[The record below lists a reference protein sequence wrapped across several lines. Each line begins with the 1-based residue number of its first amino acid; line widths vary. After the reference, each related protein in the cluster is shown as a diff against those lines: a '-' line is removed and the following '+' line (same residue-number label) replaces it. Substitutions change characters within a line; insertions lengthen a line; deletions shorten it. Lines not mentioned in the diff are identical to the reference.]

1 MQIKEI
7 LGFKPSQEESSNEPN
22 ETVEKKTHGIVVEI
36 EAIHS
41 EPYVT
46 GNSTIYTVKGI
57 QESIPKW
64 TKPYNI
70 PVIKHHNDS
79 DGDIIGRVIDAKIK
93 DSVLVPG
100 TKALVLTAD
109 IIESEAK
116 EGVRTG
122 LLQTVSI
129 GGRTNDVRCSICGA
143 DMKNDPCN
151 HVRGQV
157 YEGQVCTWMINDVT
171 PDEVSY
177 VIVPSDK
184 NAKNIKIHYDDS
196 ADTKVSESAGNV
208 REAQNELPD
217 FIKGEEEVSITES
230 QEKETEANMEKET
243 QTPEDVKTV
252 PEKADDVQ
260 VKESEQEPAIQEP
273 GVAGEEIKLKESIED
288 LLQKVN
294 AISME
299 VISLRQSLTQE
310 VSAVKEQAETLKES
324 LATTDKKIEDFK
336 TSSKAELEEAVTTV
350 KESLT
355 QKIKNTELT
364 KQDVPNPVVE
374 KQSEPQKQE
383 DVKLQEQ
390 LKPLSDFSR
399 YFQK

>member
-46 GNSTIYTVKGI
+46 GNSTMYTVKGI

-143 DMKNDPCN
+143 DMKNDPCD
-151 HVRGQV
+151 HIRGQV
-157 YEGQVCTWMINDVT
+157 YEGQVCIWMINDVT

-208 REAQNELPD
+208 REAQTELPD
-217 FIKGEEEVSITES
+217 FIKGEEEVSISES
-230 QEKETEANMEKET
+230 QKEETEANMEKET
-243 QTPEDVKTV
+243 QTPEEVKTV
-252 PEKADDVQ
+252 PEKVE
-260 VKESEQEPAIQEP
+260 VKESETPAVEEPS
-273 GVAGEEIKLKESIED
+273 VASEEIKLKESYED

-299 VISLRQSLTQE
+299 LISLRQSLSQE
-310 VSAVKEQAETLKES
+310 VSAVKEQADSLKES
-324 LATTDKKIEDFK
+324 LATTDKKFEEFK
-336 TSSKAELEEAVTTV
+336 TSSKSELEEAVTTV

-355 QKIKNTELT
+355 QKIKNTELS
-364 KQDVPNPVVE
+364 KQEVPNPVVE
-374 KQSEPQKQE
+374 KQPETQKQE

-399 YFQK
+399 YFRK

>member
-46 GNSTIYTVKGI
+46 GNSTMYTVKGI

-143 DMKNDPCN
+143 DMKNDPCD
-151 HVRGQV
+151 HIRGQV
-157 YEGQVCTWMINDVT
+157 YEGQVCIWMINAVT

-208 REAQNELPD
+208 REAQTELPD
-217 FIKGEEEVSITES
+217 FIKGEEEVSISES
-230 QEKETEANMEKET
+230 QKEETEANMEKET
-243 QTPEDVKTV
+243 QTPEEVKTV
-252 PEKADDVQ
+252 PEKVE
-260 VKESEQEPAIQEP
+260 VKESETPAVEEPS
-273 GVAGEEIKLKESIED
+273 VASEEIKLKESYED

-299 VISLRQSLTQE
+299 LISLRQSLSQE
-310 VSAVKEQAETLKES
+310 VSAVKEQADSLKES
-324 LATTDKKIEDFK
+324 LATTDKKFEEFK
-336 TSSKAELEEAVTTV
+336 TSSKSELEEAVTTV

-355 QKIKNTELT
+355 QKIKNTELS
-364 KQDVPNPVVE
+364 KQEVPNPVVE
-374 KQSEPQKQE
+374 KQPETQKQE

-399 YFQK
+399 YFRK

>member
-46 GNSTIYTVKGI
+46 GNSTIYTVKAI
-57 QESIPKW
+57 QESVAKW

-93 DSVLVPG
+93 DSILVPG

-143 DMKNDPCN
+143 DMKNDPCD
-151 HVRGQV
+151 HTRGQV
-157 YEGQVCTWMINDVT
+157 YEGRVCTWMINDVT

-196 ADTKVSESAGNV
+196 ADTKVSENAGNV

-243 QTPEDVKTV
+243 QTPEEVKTV
-252 PEKADDVQ
+252 PEKVE
-260 VKESEQEPAIQEP
+260 VKESETPAVEEPS
-273 GVAGEEIKLKESIED
+273 VASEEIKLKESYED

-299 VISLRQSLTQE
+299 LISLRQSLSQE
-310 VSAVKEQAETLKES
+310 VSAVKEQADSLKES
-324 LATTDKKIEDFK
+324 LATTDKKFEEFK
-336 TSSKAELEEAVTTV
+336 TSSKSELEEAVTTV

-355 QKIKNTELT
+355 QKIKNTELS
-364 KQDVPNPVVE
+364 KQEVPNPVVE
-374 KQSEPQKQE
+374 KQPETQKQE
-383 DVKLQEQ
+383 DVRLQEQ

-399 YFQK
+399 YFRK

>member
-46 GNSTIYTVKGI
+46 GNSTMYTVKAI
-57 QESIPKW
+57 QESVAKW

-143 DMKNDPCN
+143 DMKNDPCD
-151 HVRGQV
+151 HTRGQV

-196 ADTKVSESAGNV
+196 AGTEVPENAGNV
-208 REAQNELPD
+208 REAQTELPD
-217 FIKGEEEVSITES
+217 FIKGEEEVSISES
-230 QEKETEANMEKET
+230 QKKETEANMEKET
-243 QTPEDVKTV
+243 QTPEEVKTV
-252 PEKADDVQ
+252 PEKVE
-260 VKESEQEPAIQEP
+260 VKESEAPAVEEPS
-273 GVAGEEIKLKESIED
+273 VASEEIKLKESYED

-299 VISLRQSLTQE
+299 LISLRQSLSQE
-310 VSAVKEQAETLKES
+310 VSAVKEQADSLKES
-324 LATTDKKIEDFK
+324 LATTDKKFEEFK
-336 TSSKAELEEAVTTV
+336 TSSKSELEEAVTTV

-355 QKIKNTELT
+355 QKIKNTELS
-364 KQDVPNPVVE
+364 KQEVPNPVVK
-374 KQSEPQKQE
+374 KQPETQKQE
-383 DVKLQEQ
+383 NVKLQEQ

-399 YFQK
+399 YFRK

>member
-22 ETVEKKTHGIVVEI
+22 ETVEKKTYGIVVEI

-46 GNSTIYTVKGI
+46 GNSTMYTVKAI
-57 QESIPKW
+57 QESVAKW

-93 DSVLVPG
+93 DSVLVPR

-143 DMKNDPCN
+143 DMKNDPCD
-151 HVRGQV
+151 HTRGQV

-196 ADTKVSESAGNV
+196 TGTKVSENAGNV
-208 REAQNELPD
+208 REAQTELPD

-230 QEKETEANMEKET
+230 QQKETEANMEKET
-243 QTPEDVKTV
+243 QTPEEVKTV
-252 PEKADDVQ
+252 PEKVE
-260 VKESEQEPAIQEP
+260 VKESETPAVEEPS
-273 GVAGEEIKLKESIED
+273 VASEEIKLKESYED

-299 VISLRQSLTQE
+299 LISLRQSLSQE
-310 VSAVKEQAETLKES
+310 VSAVKEQADSLKES
-324 LATTDKKIEDFK
+324 LATTDKKIEEFK
-336 TSSKAELEEAVTTV
+336 TSSKSELEEAVTTV

-355 QKIKNTELT
+355 QKIKNTELS
-364 KQDVPNPVVE
+364 KQEVPNPVVE
-374 KQSEPQKQE
+374 KQPETQKQE
-383 DVKLQEQ
+383 DVRLQEQ

-399 YFQK
+399 YFRK

>member
-46 GNSTIYTVKGI
+46 GNSTMYTVKAI
-57 QESIPKW
+57 QESVAKW

-143 DMKNDPCN
+143 DMKNDPCY
-151 HVRGQV
+151 HTRGQV

-196 ADTKVSESAGNV
+196 AGTKVSENAENV
-208 REAQNELPD
+208 KEAQTELPD
-217 FIKGEEEVSITES
+217 FIKGEEEVSISES
-230 QEKETEANMEKET
+230 QKEETEANMEKET
-243 QTPEDVKTV
+243 QTPEEVKTI
-252 PEKADDVQ
+252 PEQVE
-260 VKESEQEPAIQEP
+260 VKESETPAVEEPS
-273 GVAGEEIKLKESIED
+273 VASEEIKLKESYED

-299 VISLRQSLTQE
+299 LISLRQSLSQE
-310 VSAVKEQAETLKES
+310 VSAVKEQADSLKES
-324 LATTDKKIEDFK
+324 LATTDKKFEEFK
-336 TSSKAELEEAVTTV
+336 TSSKSELEEAVTTV

-355 QKIKNTELT
+355 QKIKNTELS
-364 KQDVPNPVVE
+364 KQEVPNPVVE
-374 KQSEPQKQE
+374 KQPETQKQE

-399 YFQK
+399 YFRK

>member
-46 GNSTIYTVKGI
+46 GNSTMYTVKGI

-143 DMKNDPCN
+143 DMKNDPCD
-151 HVRGQV
+151 HIRGQV
-157 YEGQVCTWMINDVT
+157 YESQVCTWMINDVT

-208 REAQNELPD
+208 REAQTELPD
-217 FIKGEEEVSITES
+217 FIKGEEEVSISES
-230 QEKETEANMEKET
+230 QKEETEANMEKET
-243 QTPEDVKTV
+243 QTPEEVKTV
-252 PEKADDVQ
+252 PEKVE
-260 VKESEQEPAIQEP
+260 VKESETPAVEEPS
-273 GVAGEEIKLKESIED
+273 VASEEIKLKESYED

-299 VISLRQSLTQE
+299 LISLRQSLSQE
-310 VSAVKEQAETLKES
+310 VSAVKEQADSLKES
-324 LATTDKKIEDFK
+324 LATTDKKFEEFK
-336 TSSKAELEEAVTTV
+336 TSSKSELEEAVTTV

-355 QKIKNTELT
+355 QKIKNTELS
-364 KQDVPNPVVE
+364 KQEVPNPVVE
-374 KQSEPQKQE
+374 KQPETQKQE

-399 YFQK
+399 YFRK